1 LFSWLTNQGDRPVK
15 ISDVRCVEY
24 VGAMPYPGPL
34 WEERLRRP
42 ADIYPE
48 QAAVGPAQLPALPD
62 GRLEVRAIFLHIE
75 TDEGLTG
82 TTAVLAEEQA
92 HTVLGLLRPL
102 LLGADP
108 LATEKLWDLG
118 YRSMIH
124 GRAGIGMQALSAVDC
139 ALWDIRGQ
147 FFGVPAHV
155 LLGGPTRTDAPAYVS
170 TLGDS
175 LEPADVARRTR
186 ELVAAG
192 YRGLKWFPRWGPDHG
207 HAGVDKVVELVA
219 TVREAA
225 GPDVEIMLDAWS
237 SWDIGFT
244 VMVARE
250 TEALR
255 LGWIEEPLPAD
266 DAAGY
271 AALRRALAGR
281 VPIAGGEH
289 EYTRWGI
296 ARLLRD
302 DLLDVYQADPH
313 WAGGISE
320 MSRIAALVSAGGR
333 TFIPHGQSLQCNA
346 ALTFAASPGLVP
358 QLEYLRRLG
367 PLYQY
372 FLAEPIEP
380 VGGRIAAPTASG
392 LGIRLDRDRVLR
404 ERVIAPGA

>member
-1 LFSWLTNQGDRPVK
+1 MK
-15 ISDVRCVEY
+15 ISNVRCVEY
-24 VGAMPYPGPL
+24 LGAMPHRGPL

-48 QAAVGPAQLPALPD
+48 RAALGAQQPPTLPD

-75 TDEGLTG
+75 TDEQITG

-92 HTVLGLLRPL
+92 YTALRLLRPL

-108 LATEKLWDLG
+108 LATEKIWDLG

-147 FFGVPAHV
+147 HFGVPAHV
-155 LLGGPTRTDAPAYVS
+155 LLGGPTRGHAPAYVS

-175 LEPADVARRTR
+175 LEPAEVARRTR

-192 YRGLKWFPRWGPDHG
+192 YRGIKWFPRWGPDHG

-219 TVREAA
+219 TAREAA

-237 SWDIGFT
+237 SWDGRFT
-244 VMVARE
+244 VTVAQE
-250 TEALR
+250 TQALR

-266 DAAGY
+266 DVAGY
-271 AALRRALAGR
+271 AALRRHLRGL

-296 ARLLRD
+296 ARLLRE
-302 DLLDVYQADPH
+302 DLLDIYQADPH
-313 WAGGISE
+313 WGGGISE
-320 MSRIAALVSAGGR
+320 MSRVAALVSAAGR

-358 QLEYLRRLG
+358 QMEYLRRLG
-367 PLYQY
+367 PWYQH
-372 FLAEPIEP
+372 FLNEPIEP
-380 VGGRIAAPTASG
+380 VGGHVAAPTASG
-392 LGIRLDRDRVLR
+392 LGMRIAADRVLR
-404 ERVIAPGA
+404 EREIEA